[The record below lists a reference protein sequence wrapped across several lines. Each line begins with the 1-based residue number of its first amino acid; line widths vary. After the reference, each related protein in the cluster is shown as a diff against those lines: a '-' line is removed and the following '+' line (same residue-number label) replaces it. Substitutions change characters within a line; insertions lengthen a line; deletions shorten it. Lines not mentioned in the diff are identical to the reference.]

1 MNGNN
6 ISNNLEF
13 DQYLKRFGYKFTN
26 EKKKEFAGYT
36 ILYNKKISIVMDTGS
51 SPSLKYSHDYQSGAL
66 SFEIISNG
74 RKLITNCGYYQ
85 DYKHKLNLI
94 SKSTATHS
102 ALCIDNRSSCNFKK
116 LSNGHS
122 ILDAGLKVYKK
133 ETVLNDDN
141 WQISAYHDGYL
152 KRYGVIYQRNIFCP
166 SIIVIYF

>member
-1 MNGNN
+1 MDVG
-6 ISNNLEF
+6 SPP
-13 DQYLKRFGYKFTN
+13 
-26 EKKKEFAGYT
+26 EKKY
-36 ILYNKKISIVMDTGS
+36 S
-51 SPSLKYSHDYQSGAL
+51 SEYQSGAL
-66 SFEIISNG
+66 SIEITHEG
-74 RKLITNCGYYQ
+74 EKLITNCGYYQ

-116 LSNGHS
+116 LINGHS

-152 KRYGVIYQRNIFCP
+152 KRYGVIYQRNIFFDLNKQEYVGIEKLKLKKNFQEVNYDTKI
-166 SIIVIYF
+166 SLNA